1 MFRIIVI
8 TTDEYHEAQLVSSA
22 FLVWHIEYS
31 THADAADAA
40 ARLSSEFSIPGSP
53 TRYTTTTRIIEVN
66 HA

>member
-1 MFRIIVI
+1 MFRIVI
-8 TTDEYHEAQLVSSA
+8 TTDEYHEAQRVSSA

-31 THADAADAA
+31 THADAANAA
-40 ARLSSEFSIPGSP
+40 AKLSSEFSIPGSP